1 MASIDDAR
9 MDRLSR
15 CASTARASARWFVT
29 PQRLNCPS
37 ADTSAFSRTD
47 RVPNRPSLSR
57 SADRYTTP
65 ACSAASGRPGLSGTP
80 RRSARPVARPSP
92 ASARRNS
99 LCPLPTIPASPT
111 ISPADAVSVTSWK
124 ARAEKFCT
132 ASTGASAVPAAA
144 PWRLPAAALAGN
156 SALTARPTMSSRS
169 WASETSWT
177 PNVPRTLPSRST
189 VTRWQSSRTSASRC
203 VMYTTAT
210 PLAAIRRSSANRV
223 AESSA
228 PEGGGG
234 LVQDQHRRIG
244 GQRLGHLEQ
253 MPLGHGEV
261 AHPLAEASPAADPG
275 QL

>member
-1 MASIDDAR
+1 MASIDDAL

-15 CASTARASARWFVT
+15 CVSTARASARWFVT

-132 ASTGASAVPAAA
+132 ASTGASAA
-144 PWRLPAAALAGN
+144 LAAALAGN

-177 PNVPRTLPSRST
+177 ANVPRTLPSRST
-189 VTRWQSSRTSASRC
+189 VTRWQSSRTSASRW

-210 PLAAIRRSSANRV
+210 PLAAIRRSSANSV
-223 AESSA
+223 ADSSA

-253 MPLGHGEV
+253 MPLGHGEA
-261 AHPLAEASPAADPG
+261 AHPLAEAGPAADPG

>member
-65 ACSAASGRPGLSGTP
+65 ASQRGVRAARLERHAAQVSAAGRAAQPGQRAEELALPIAHDPGQPDDLPGRRGQRDVVESAGGKVPHGQHRGLRRPGGGC
-80 RRSARPVARPSP
+80 A
-92 ASARRNS
+92 
-99 LCPLPTIPASPT
+99 
-111 ISPADAVSVTSWK
+111 
-124 ARAEKFCT
+124 
-132 ASTGASAVPAAA
+132 
-144 PWRLPAAALAGN
+144 PAAALAGN
-156 SALTARPTMSSRS
+156 SALHGPAHDELEELGVGDVLDCERAPDAPVAQHRD
-169 WASETSWT
+169 
-177 PNVPRTLPSRST
+177 
-189 VTRWQSSRTSASRC
+189 
-203 VMYTTAT
+203 
-210 PLAAIRRSSANRV
+210 PLAEFAHLGQPVGDVHDGHPAGGHPAQFGEQGRGVIGAQ
-223 AESSA
+223 
-228 PEGGGG
+228 GGGG
-234 LVQDQHRRIG
+234 LVEDQHRRVG

-253 MPLGHGEV
+253 MPLGHGQA
-261 AHPLAEASPAADPG
+261 AHPLAEAGPAADPG